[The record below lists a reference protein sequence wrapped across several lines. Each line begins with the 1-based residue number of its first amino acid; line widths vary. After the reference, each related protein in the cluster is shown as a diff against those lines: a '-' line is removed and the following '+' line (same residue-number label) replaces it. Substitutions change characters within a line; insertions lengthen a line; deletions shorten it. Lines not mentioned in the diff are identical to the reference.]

1 MVVGNYGS
9 LELWFLNLLLLGF
22 MVLWDY
28 DSLGFIVLRIY
39 DSLECWFLEIMVF
52 GIMTLWDYG
61 S

>member
-1 MVVGNYGS
+1 MVVRNYGS
-9 LELWFLNLLLLGF
+9 LELWFLNLLF